1 MGAARERVSQA
12 WRDLHESVYYAADI
26 TGCAQFIQFADH
38 QARRSD
44 VAADIES
51 LRCIYKAGHL
61 SGDEVLQYQRL
72 HAHYIDLVRAAD
84 GGFPQDIINQFVEA
98 AQELEARIW
107 QVVPNEKLPSGMVTK
122 STDPQTGELGMI
134 RKSRRGATF
143 QP

>member
-44 VAADIES
+44 AAADIEV
-51 LRCIYKAGHL
+51 LRCIYKAGRL
-61 SGDEVLQYQRL
+61 TGDEVLQYQHL

-84 GGFPQDIINQFVEA
+84 GSFPTDVINQFVEA
-98 AQELEARIW
+98 AQELEERIW
-107 QVVPNEKLPSGMVTK
+107 QVVPNEKLPSGMVTR
-122 STDPQTGELGMI
+122 STDPQTGQLGTI
-134 RKSRRGATF
+134 RKSRRSAKF
-143 QP
+143 